1 LVKKQDA
8 KNALK
13 NPDTFI
19 WSGFFVGL
27 NEEEV
32 LNHRGGEGIRCKE
45 EGLWCRVYGMWCMV
59 CGGFTVEA
67 TVVR

>member
-8 KNALK
+8 KNALE

-32 LNHRGGEGIRCKE
+32 LNHRGHGVGSQSTRRGGEGVWWK
-45 EGLWCRVYGMWCMV
+45 V
-59 CGGFTVEA
+59 
-67 TVVR
+67 